1 MFVTKAEKISCELL
15 NQAASQNAAS
25 LVDLAESAYQGHLAQ
40 LCKDIILQQRHVVFV
55 TGPSSSGKTTTA
67 EELIRLLQRSG
78 KRPSEFLWMIFIC
91 PKIKFPFGR
100 RTAVRIL
107 KRWRP

>member
-40 LCKDIILQQRHVVFV
+40 LCKDIILQQQACGFCNR
-55 TGPSSSGKTTTA
+55 S
-67 EELIRLLQRSG
+67 LQFRE
-78 KRPSEFLWMIFIC
+78 KLQL
-91 PKIKFPFGR
+91 R
-100 RTAVRIL
+100 RN
-107 KRWRP
+107 